1 MPYVAAAPRR
11 ARLAAALRL
20 LVLAPLV
27 AALLAAAPPSVTP
40 AQAATPVARAVIV
53 VGPTEGITPSYI
65 RMARQTAAQLR
76 SLGAVVTEV
85 YSPNATL
92 ARVRAAAKGAN
103 MLIYLGHGNGF
114 PSPYLRTLYT
124 TKVDGMGLNS
134 VAGRGN
140 YNKHYYGEYYM
151 RTLALAPGAIVI
163 LNHACYTPGSSEP
176 GKPLPTLAVARKRVD
191 NYASGFFRAGAIA
204 VFATTGSPGSFIGQ
218 LFTTSRSIRTIFW
231 DAPDTRTTYQASL
244 TSARTPGM
252 TGILAPYPRSVYY
265 HSVIGKLASTATAW
279 RATWRP

>member
-1 MPYVAAAPRR
+1 M
-11 ARLAAALRL
+11 
-20 LVLAPLV
+20 
-27 AALLAAAPPSVTP
+27 
-40 AQAATPVARAVIV
+40 IV

-114 PSPYLRTLYT
+114 PSPYLSTLYP
-124 TKVDGMGLNS
+124 TKVDGMGLNA

-140 YNKHYYGEYYM
+140 YNKIYYGEYYM
-151 RTLALAPGAIVI
+151 RTLGLAPGAIVI
-163 LNHACYTPGSSEP
+163 LNHACYTAGGSEP

-204 VFATTGSPGSFIGQ
+204 VFATTGSPASFISQ
-218 LFTTSRSIRTIFW
+218 LFTTNRSMRTIFW
-231 DAPDTRTTYQASL
+231 VAPDTFATYQATL
-244 TSARTPGM
+244 TSTRTPGM
-252 TGILAPYPRSVYY
+252 SGILAPYPRSVYHY
-265 HSVIGKLASTATAW
+265 SVIGKLSSTAGAW